1 MKRTTPHLNNTGGPK
16 GLYVLGSLYPEVTG
30 GMEIFNYY
38 FLNYQ
43 LNESDETIFYLGEKK
58 ADNAKG
64 NFVLFKKR
72 WPVRI
77 FYPLQFFIAICRL
90 RKRISYAY
98 ISYAEQSWIIAF
110 SNGFILRLFS
120 IPYVITI
127 HWGKE
132 PDWKFKYPFIYYF
145 RHAHSVIG
153 VSEPVCI
160 AFKRMI
166 PDQDFQYIPPLI
178 PFVQSH
184 KSKND
189 LKSQLGFQIDEK
201 ILLFVGSLKPMK
213 NPDKIIEAFR
223 IIGPD
228 ALEEHKIRLIITGK
242 GEMEIELKE
251 RIENYQLG
259 KYIRMEGLISR
270 ENMPGYYKAADA
282 YIISS
287 DYEGTSL
294 SLLEAMYNR
303 LAIIGSDAPGINK
316 MLVGEQNAL
325 LYETRNSG
333 QLAEAIKRIFS
344 DRQLAISLGET
355 AFRDFD
361 REYSYNSMIK
371 KYQTIFSSA
380 ST

>member
-1 MKRTTPHLNNTGGPK
+1 MKRTITNSDNPGGPK
-16 GLYVLGSLYPEVTG
+16 GLYVLGSLYPDVTG

-43 LNESDETIFYLGEKK
+43 LNEFGDTIFYLGEKK
-58 ADNAKG
+58 ADNPKG
-64 NFVLFKKR
+64 NFILFKKR

-77 FYPLQFFIAICRL
+77 FYPLQFFIAVYRL
-90 RKRISYAY
+90 RKRIGYAY

-110 SNGFILRLFS
+110 SNGFILQLFR

-132 PDWKFKYPFIYYF
+132 PDWRFKYPFIYYF

-160 AFKRMI
+160 AFKKMI

-178 PFVQSH
+178 PFVQAQ

-189 LKSQLGFQIDEK
+189 LKSQLGFQVDEK
-201 ILLFVGSLKPMK
+201 ILLYVGSLKPMK

-223 IIGPD
+223 IMGPVY
-228 ALEEHKIRLIITGK
+228 LEEFKIRLILAGT
-242 GEMEIELKE
+242 GEMEIELKK

-259 KYIRMEGLISR
+259 KYIRMEGLVGRGNI
-270 ENMPGYYKAADA
+270 PVYYGAADA

-316 MLVGEQNAL
+316 MLTGEQNAL

-333 QLAEAIKRIFS
+333 QLAEIIKRIFS
-344 DRQLAISLGET
+344 NPELAAGLAEG
-355 AFRDFD
+355 AFRDFE
-361 REYSYNSMIK
+361 REYSYSSMMD
-371 KYQTIFSSA
+371 KYKTIFSSA
-380 ST
+380 SN